1 MAAESRNLRQ
11 SWPDTDCADTVGN
24 CGNGYKMTLVQCT
37 LHFLGFQ
44 MGIVRVPTNL
54 KSTRQVTVV
63 KAPPELLKFPLTEEI
78 KS

>member
-1 MAAESRNLRQ
+1 
-11 SWPDTDCADTVGN
+11 
-24 CGNGYKMTLVQCT
+24 MTLVQCT

-44 MGIVRVPTNL
+44 MGIVSVPTNL
-54 KSTRQVTVV
+54 KSARQVTVV